1 MTDLLC
7 FLSLVPVSL
16 SDDPLLA
23 REQLLPF
30 NCLVSGKPSDGAETR
45 NKDILSD
52 DDPLLAREQVLP
64 FNCLVSGKPS
74 DGAETRNKD
83 ILSDIL

>member
-1 MTDLLC
+1 MLVDFPGSYSTITGELLYMTDLLC
-7 FLSLVPVSL
+7 FLTLVPVSL
-16 SDDPLLA
+16 SDDSLLA

-30 NCLVSGKPSDGAETR
+30 NCFVSGT
-45 NKDILSD
+45 
-52 DDPLLAREQVLP
+52 
-64 FNCLVSGKPS
+64 PS

>member
-1 MTDLLC
+1 VSGKPSDGAETRNKDI
-7 FLSLVPVSL
+7 LSD
-16 SDDPLLA
+16 DDPLLA

-52 DDPLLAREQVLP
+52 
-64 FNCLVSGKPS
+64 
-74 DGAETRNKD
+74 
-83 ILSDIL
+83 IL